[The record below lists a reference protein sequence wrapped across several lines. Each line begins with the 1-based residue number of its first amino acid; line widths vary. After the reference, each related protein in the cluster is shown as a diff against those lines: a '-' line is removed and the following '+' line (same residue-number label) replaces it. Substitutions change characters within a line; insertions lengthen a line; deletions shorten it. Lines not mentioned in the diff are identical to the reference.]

1 MWIPAWLISL
11 LALAIAALDMRR
23 YFLHHNL
30 IIFGKVLSYVIV
42 AMIYIYISFWTPSI
56 MIARELSR
64 LGWLIVLSTE
74 ITYRLTKI
82 KWNL

>member
-11 LALAIAALDMRR
+11 LALTVSIMDFIR
-23 YFLHHNL
+23 YYRHQHL
-30 IIFGKVLSYVIV
+30 ILFGKMLSYVIV
-42 AMIYIYISFWTPSI
+42 AMIYVYISFWNPPI
-56 MIARELSR
+56 LIARELSR

-74 ITYRLTKI
+74 ITYRFTKI